1 MLLEL
6 RVRGLAVIE
15 SAQCAFGDGLNVLTG
30 ETGSG
35 KSILLAALGLA
46 LGDRGDPQMVRQ
58 GAERALVSATFSWP
72 DDQTEQLAGL
82 GVAPAE
88 VLVLTR
94 ELGPRSPAR
103 INGGLVP
110 ASQLRELGERLVER
124 HGQGTASRW
133 LRESDQRAGLDGYA
147 GARAL
152 ELRAA
157 VAELERNHRLLAQ
170 KLAVAQDRTL
180 AEASHLAG
188 ARSDLAELEA
198 ARLIPGEDHRLREE
212 RERLLHLVRL
222 QEAAEGLRRAVVGSD
237 ADLGAADAIAAELQ
251 AGRPAFAIDPELD
264 RSRVQAEDALA
275 ILRDLGLQLG
285 SYLERLPPDQGRLE
299 EVEERLELLERV
311 ARRHGGT
318 LEEAIRR
325 REAARQLLAV
335 EGTAG
340 LDLRELGAQLEELG
354 GRLAASCQELT
365 EIRSG
370 AATELAAEVT
380 RDLHQMLMPA
390 AELRV
395 RLWRDEDP
403 EGVTGPGGVR
413 YRVSADG
420 WDRVQFLLAANRG
433 DPLRPLTEA
442 ASGGEL
448 SRVVLAVLARLSIRA
463 EAGTVVFD
471 EIDEGLGGEAANRVG
486 DLLLQVAGQ
495 RQVICVTHLATI
507 AARGRRHLRV
517 RKTESQGR
525 SMSHLEPVEGEERV
539 NELARLLA
547 GKATP
552 AAARHHAAELL
563 AAVGAGVA
571 ASGVEDG

>member
-15 SAQCAFGDGLNVLTG
+15 SAQCEFQGGLNVITG

-35 KSILLAALGLA
+35 KSVLLAALGLA

-58 GAERALVSATFSWP
+58 GAGRALVAATFTWP
-72 DDQTEQLAGL
+72 EDQTEQLAAL

-147 GARAL
+147 GGRAL
-152 ELRAA
+152 ELRSS
-157 VAELERNHRLLAQ
+157 VAELERQHRLVAQ
-170 KLAVAQDRTL
+170 RLAVARDRNL
-180 AEASHLAG
+180 AEASNLAM

-198 ARLIPGEDHRLREE
+198 ARLVPGEDDRLSEE
-212 RERLLHLVRL
+212 RERLLHLARL
-222 QEAAEGLRRAVVGSD
+222 REAAEGLRRVVAGSD
-237 ADLGAADAIAAELQ
+237 AEPGAADAIATELQ

-264 RSRVQAEDALA
+264 RSRTQAEDALA

-285 SYLERLPPDQGRLE
+285 SYLERLPLDQDRLE
-299 EVEERLELLERV
+299 EVEERLQLLERV
-311 ARRHGGT
+311 ARRHGGS

-325 REAARQLLAV
+325 REAARQLLAA

-340 LDLRELGAQLEELG
+340 LDLRELEAQLEELG
-354 GRLAASCQELT
+354 ERLATCCQELT
-365 EIRSG
+365 DIRSR
-370 AATELAAEVT
+370 AASQLAAEVT
-380 RDLHQMLMPA
+380 ADLHQMLMPA
-390 AELRV
+390 AELQV
-395 RLWRDEDP
+395 QLWQDEDS
-403 EGVTGPGGVR
+403 EGVPGPGGVR

-420 WDRVQFLLAANRG
+420 WDRVRFLLAANRG

-463 EAGTVVFD
+463 EAQTVVFD

-507 AARGRRHLRV
+507 AARGERHLRV
-517 RKTESQGR
+517 LKSELQGR
-525 SMSHLEPVEGEERV
+525 SLSHLEAVEGEARV
-539 NELARLLA
+539 DELARLLA
-547 GKATP
+547 GEATP
-552 AAARHHAAELL
+552 TAARSHAAELL
-563 AAVGAGVA
+563 AAVGAGVPT
-571 ASGVEDG
+571 SGGRDG